1 MPPVRIRLHDV
12 DRRRPTSMSRSLNS
26 LITVKGCFV
35 FAVFLMVTSCYMH
48 SLARALTSSSNAAD
62 GLEVNSCVRKV
73 EQQCKLYPC
82 KERNGAMEEITPPSR
97 FFGYAGNFVRR
108 QGNITKP
115 HQLFCKYFFLLR
127 PHTLPCIDFSSNCMR
142 LIQRSTWRHWLGIRL
157 HFE

>member
-115 HQLFCKYFFLLR
+115 HQLFCKYFFRCARILCLAS
-127 PHTLPCIDFSSNCMR
+127 ISR
-142 LIQRSTWRHWLGIRL
+142 LIACA
-157 HFE
+157 